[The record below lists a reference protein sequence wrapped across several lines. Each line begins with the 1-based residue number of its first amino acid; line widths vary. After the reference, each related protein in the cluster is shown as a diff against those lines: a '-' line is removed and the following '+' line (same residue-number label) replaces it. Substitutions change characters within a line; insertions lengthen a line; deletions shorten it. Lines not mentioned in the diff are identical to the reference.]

1 MSFRPELAQVQGP
14 RLAPAAWRQQP
25 WPQQPQPSQ
34 PRPSQSWPSQ
44 PQPPQAW
51 PSQPRPSQ
59 PQPSQSWPSQPLPSS
74 QPWSSSAHPA
84 GHSRPT
90 LPAAAPM
97 RTPYGFAKAFAC
109 AAVIY
114 VVATGLLL
122 VVLLGQLPSDAAAWQ
137 FGNAARRAFMAF
149 PIACVLP
156 AFITGVIVHWSS
168 RIWPLRQVAVTFLPM
183 FFLVAA
189 IQLIAVAAR

>member
-14 RLAPAAWRQQP
+14 RFAPPAWRHPGPSQP
-25 WPQQPQPSQ
+25 WPLQPH
-34 PRPSQSWPSQ
+34 
-44 PQPPQAW
+44 

-59 PQPSQSWPSQPLPSS
+59 PWPSPQLPP
-74 QPWSSSAHPA
+74 QPWSSSANLA
-84 GHSRPT
+84 GHSRGV
-90 LPAAAPM
+90 AVAPP
-97 RTPYGFAKAFAC
+97 RTPYAFAKAFAC

-122 VVLLGQLPSDAAAWQ
+122 VVLLGQLPSDATAWQ
-137 FGNAARRAFMAF
+137 LGNATRRAFIAF
-149 PIACVLP
+149 PVACIAP

-168 RIWPLRQVAVTFLPM
+168 RIWPLWQVAATFLPM

>member
-14 RLAPAAWRQQP
+14 RFAPPAWRQQP
-25 WPQQPQPSQ
+25 GPQP
-34 PRPSQSWPSQ
+34 SWPSQ
-44 PQPPQAW
+44 PQPSQPWQQ
-51 PSQPRPSQ
+51 QPRPSQ
-59 PQPSQSWPSQPLPSS
+59 PVSSQLGPSS
-74 QPWSSSAHPA
+74 GGLARHSHQAQVPPPPA
-84 GHSRPT
+84 
-90 LPAAAPM
+90 LA
-97 RTPYGFAKAFAC
+97 RTRHAFVKAFAC

-122 VVLLGQLPSDAAAWQ
+122 VVLLGQLPSDATAWQ
-137 FGNAARRAFMAF
+137 VGNATRRAFVAF
-149 PIACVLP
+149 PVACIAP

-168 RIWPLRQVAVTFLPM
+168 RVWPLWQVAATFLPM